1 MVVLLVSCGTTG
13 RHAAVKP
20 VPEKDPLT
28 YEQRRK
34 FDYFF
39 LEALRMKQKGDYDAA
54 FELYRHCLDIY
65 PQSAAALYEISR
77 FYMALGQE
85 KKGEKAMKEAVRSD
99 ETNFWYKQTLAAY
112 YQQKRDVPKA
122 IAVYEDMARQFP
134 SRLEPLIS
142 LVDLYGQTKSYPEEI
157 KALNRLEELD
167 GKSEQISMEKF
178 RCYLQMGDKEKAFN
192 EIESLSKEYPY
203 DMSYRNILGDVY
215 LDNGKTQE
223 AYDTYQRILEE
234 VPGYAPTVISLAQYY
249 KKTGNDSLYRAQI
262 DTILV
267 NDNVLPDTKMELMRQ
282 LILISEQTTK
292 DSTKIVGLFK
302 RILERPQQNADLA
315 MLCAQY
321 MISKKMEKESV
332 PVLNLILS
340 IDPENKPARLQL
352 LSYAIRDNDM
362 DEVVRVAAPAL
373 EYNPDAMEFYY
384 YLGLAYYQKKETE
397 KALDVFRK
405 GIRQVNEKSDKNI
418 VSDFYAIL
426 GDIYSTKEMKAEAYA
441 AYDSALVY
449 NPDNIA
455 TLNNYAYYLS
465 VERKDLDKAEEMSY
479 RTVKAEPENATYLD
493 TYAWILFEKARYTE
507 ARIYIEQAMR
517 NGGDTSQVIVEHC
530 GDIYYMLGEK
540 DKALEY
546 WKKAEGMDPAD
557 DGSTP
562 RTEAELKRLKRKI
575 ALKKYIAE

>member
-1 MVVLLVSCGTTG
+1 MVVLLMSCGTTG

-332 PVLNLILS
+332 PVLNQILS

-465 VERKDLDKAEEMSY
+465 VDRKDLDKAEEMSY

>member
-1 MVVLLVSCGTTG
+1 MVVLLMSCGTTG

-122 IAVYEDMARQFP
+122 IAVYEDMAHQFP

-302 RILERPQQNADLA
+302 RILERPQQNADLT

-332 PVLNLILS
+332 PVLNQILS

-540 DKALEY
+540 DKALEF